1 MKQLAKTLNMATGN
15 LYNYFPNKEA
25 ILFDVLEHQLLAT
38 LRKNREIAATKKPP
52 ADRLRLLA
60 RDLVARD
67 LNDPV
72 AAFVGIQGLRGLSD
86 EHVAYFSKLMA
97 EIRSLWVSVIADG
110 AADGVFVVNDQKL
123 CALSVLTLC
132 SSVTTWFQ
140 PEGEYSA
147 DYVADCVADMAL
159 RMAGCP

>member
-38 LRKNREIAATKKPP
+38 LSRDREIVATENPP
-52 ADRLRLLA
+52 ADTLRLLA

-86 EHVAYFSKLMA
+86 EHVVYFSKLMA
-97 EIRSLWVSVIADG
+97 EIRALWVSVIADG
-110 AADGVFVVNDQKL
+110 AAQGVFVVNDQKL

-132 SSVTTWFQ
+132 SSVSTWFR

-147 DYVADCVADMAL
+147 EYVADHVADMVL
-159 RMAGCP
+159 RMTGCS